1 MKIHAKP
8 FIEIFVS
15 KKGNK
20 CACLKYNLGY
30 AKKAVTFDTA
40 LIAELLGISVPEL
53 MSKDIGQ
60 YEC

>member
-40 LIAELLGISVPEL
+40 LIAELLGISVSEL

>member
-1 MKIHAKP
+1 MKIQVKP

-15 KKGNK
+15 KNGNK

-53 MSKDIGQ
+53 MSKDVGQ